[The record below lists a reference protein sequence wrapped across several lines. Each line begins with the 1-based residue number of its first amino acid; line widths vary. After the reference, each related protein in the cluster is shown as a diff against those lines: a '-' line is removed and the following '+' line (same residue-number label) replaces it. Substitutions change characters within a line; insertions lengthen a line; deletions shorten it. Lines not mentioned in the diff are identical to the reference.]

1 MNFYIL
7 TVVYLSILQLNLF
20 FCLSHGTFADSFSAG
35 VVTRDK
41 VNWLAADLTACA
53 VRQQI
58 LILEVTINYTLVLSQ
73 ALLRVT

>member
-1 MNFYIL
+1 ML
-7 TVVYLSILQLNLF
+7 TVVYLSILKHNLV
-20 FCLSHGTFADSFSAG
+20 FCLPHGTFADSFYAS

-41 VNWLAADLTACA
+41 VNWLAADRIACA

-58 LILEVTINYTLVLSQ
+58 LILAATINCTVVLSQ

>member
-1 MNFYIL
+1 ML
-7 TVVYLSILQLNLF
+7 TVVYLSILQHNLV
-20 FCLSHGTFADSFSAG
+20 FCLPHGTFADSFSAG

-58 LILEVTINYTLVLSQ
+58 LILAATINCTLVLSQ
-73 ALLRVT
+73 SLLRVT